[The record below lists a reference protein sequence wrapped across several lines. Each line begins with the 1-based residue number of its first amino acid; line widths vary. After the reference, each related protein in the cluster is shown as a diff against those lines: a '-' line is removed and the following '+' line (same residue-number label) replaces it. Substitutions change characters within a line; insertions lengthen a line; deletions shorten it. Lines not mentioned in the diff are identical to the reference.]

1 MADDPNN
8 PGGKQE
14 PAAIT
19 ADAPEVK
26 ALIEAAVK
34 EATSGLAS
42 NRDEILTEK
51 KTLQEQLAAANKTWE
66 GLDPEAVRNI
76 MGRLE
81 NDEEAKLLA
90 EGKTDEVIARRTE
103 RLQADHVKQMQNLEA
118 KLAEAVA
125 FGETQG
131 GTVKQ
136 LKVEGGLRQAAVEQG
151 LVPSA
156 IEDALGRAMN
166 VFKVGDD
173 GALIAEENGSTAYG
187 KDGKTPLTP
196 AEWLESMKEKAPHW
210 FPAPS
215 GSGAGGGNGK
225 GSGSVHLIT
234 RSDARSVPKYQAAKA
249 AAEAAGTT
257 LQIVEG

>member
-1 MADDPNN
+1 MSFFDKDGNEIQIGAD
-8 PGGKQE
+8 
-14 PAAIT
+14 T
-19 ADAPEVK
+19 PEVK
-26 ALIEAAVK
+26 ALLDSAIT
-34 EATSGLAS
+34 EATSGLAG
-42 NRDEILTEK
+42 NRDEILGEK
-51 KTLQEQLAAANKTWE
+51 KALQVKLDEMSNTWKD
-66 GLDPEAVRNI
+66 LDPEAVRNI

-103 RLQADHVKQMQNLEA
+103 RLQADHAKQISNLEG
-118 KLAEAVA
+118 KLADAVA

-136 LKVEGGLRQAAVEQG
+136 LKVEGGLRQAAAEHG

-156 IEDALGRAMN
+156 IEDALGRAMG

-173 GALIAEENGSTAYG
+173 GKLVAEENGSTAYG
-187 KDGKTPLTP
+187 KDGVTPLTP

-215 GSGAGGGNGK
+215 GAGAGGGNGTGG
-225 GSGSVHLIT
+225 GSHTISRT
-234 RSDARSVPKYQAAKA
+234 DARDVTKYQAAKKA
-249 AAEAAGTT
+249 AADAGGV
-257 LQIVEG
+257 LQIVG